1 MSTGTPTSAY
11 ANPHANPPPPP
22 PLSMAGGPPQQ
33 GPSVLQIL
41 AMGQERNHAADAVA
55 HHPRIESLIKLG
67 KESEATWLQ
76 IGQTAEAM
84 GDLERAVGSYEN
96 ALRHNAYSVVALSQ
110 IAAICRSKEEFK
122 KAAEYFGRVVG
133 IAPESGDVWGALGH
147 CYLMIDDL
155 KKAYS
160 SYQQALYYMPNPH
173 EPKLWY
179 GIGILYDRYGS
190 LEHAE
195 EAFSSVIRMD
205 PNFEKSN
212 EIFFRLG
219 IIYKQQRKSQQS
231 LDCFRYILHNP
242 PRPLTEIDI
251 WFQIGH
257 VYEQQQ
263 DFIAAKESYERVL
276 QENPAHAKVL
286 QQLGGLYH
294 RSHAPF
300 YAPEVSVQILT
311 KSLESDP
318 NDPFSWYLLGRAYMT
333 TNNFGKAYEAYQQAV
348 YRDGKN
354 PAFWCSIGV
363 LYYNINQFHDAL
375 DAYSR
380 AIRIHPYLAEVWFNL
395 GALYEACNDQ
405 MTDAID
411 AYQRTLQLDPANQTV
426 AQRLREI
433 REHQSSSAQLSPPPP
448 PKDISPNS
456 SSWNY
461 ATNTGGA
468 PAALAQSGL
477 APEPSPPNGINTNGG
492 SPPMSHAHRFEGG
505 PPGTAGSRPRSTDPY
520 RRHSG
525 TAQQQ
530 EARRASGGLHAPHPH
545 PHPHAV
551 DHSPRT
557 HSAAGPPTA
566 NGGSRH
572 SGAPGPTSSSAVLP
586 QIKNV
591 HDRPAQMVGPHSRA
605 NSPPSPRSRA
615 AAEVSHAG
623 DRYPHSGVHQ
633 GPYPFPAH
641 LSHGQHP
648 PPPNQRAAGEQHHA
662 PPYEMDWERSHR
674 GGPPLP
680 PPHLAANS
688 HRNGSS
694 HGRMPPPPPRS
705 PPGSS
710 HSSHGQP
717 FGPPGHHAPHP
728 YDRTNGGRGHFF
740 DGSNGQPPIGY
751 GYPPPPPPPPANLHP
766 AAASSP
772 AAAAAYHHQHQR
784 EREEEMARRRS
795 SGSTTSSG
803 KPSTSSGGATSASS
817 ALPDSRMTAESP
829 QPLVGAPSG
838 SASAAAPATGG
849 AGRGRGGGRGKKDE
863 AGGEKKESTP
873 RGARKSKA
881 AKEDGGD
888 TTPKRKSKA
897 AKDKEEKAAAKA
909 AAVLNGVLNGSGNP
923 GRSLPPPPPPPPPPA
938 AAASSA
944 TPTQLAPPSPSQA
957 QTGAAGETPA
967 PPRPVAPKREVDED
981 YDEGVDALMGLA
993 ASGSTPTQPLPAAS
1007 LPTPAPRAQPPP
1019 PPPPPAPAPALATT
1033 ATQPPQASATTSSL
1047 SSAASS
1053 ARESPAPG
1061 LPPPPPVAPPAAPQT
1076 LAPSP
1081 LPNQAGSKPTSPN
1094 PRKRSLPT
1102 SANEPS
1108 ATTPGSGA
1116 AVEEAAIDGQPEPK
1130 KSKNNGP
1137 AAPSPDRDAKK
1148 EDTAMGSS
1156 AVEAEEGEI
1165 DEAAANNGK
1174 EGPATLKREDDR
1186 EQVVPA

>member
-1 MSTGTPTSAY
+1 MSAGVPASAY
-11 ANPHANPPPPP
+11 SNPHANPPPP

-84 GDLERAVGSYEN
+84 GDLERAVGSYES

-231 LDCFRYILHNP
+231 LECFRYILNNP

-300 YAPEVSVQILT
+300 YAPELSVQILT

-333 TNNFGKAYEAYQQAV
+333 VNNFGKAYEAYQQAV

-411 AYQRTLQLDPANQTV
+411 AYQRTLQLDPSNQIV
-426 AQRLREI
+426 GQRLREI
-433 REHQSSSAQLSPPPP
+433 REHQASNAQLSPPPP
-448 PKDISPNS
+448 PKDISPSS

-477 APEPSPPNGINTNGG
+477 APEPSPPVGVNGNGNG
-492 SPPMSHAHRFEGG
+492 NGHGPSPPMNHPHRFEGG
-505 PPGTAGSRPRSTDPY
+505 PPGTASSRPRSTDPY
-520 RRHSG
+520 RRLSG
-525 TAQQQ
+525 TAQDS
-530 EARRASGGLHAPHPH
+530 RRASGGLHAPAPPPHSHPSA
-545 PHPHAV
+545 PHSTNNL

-557 HSAAGPPTA
+557 HSSAGPS
-566 NGGSRH
+566 GSRLP
-572 SGAPGPTSSSAVLP
+572 GAATAPSSSVLP
-586 QIKNV
+586 QIKNI
-591 HDRPAQMVGPHSRA
+591 HDRPAQMVGSHSRA

-615 AAEVSHAG
+615 AATDAPASVPHP
-623 DRYPHSGVHQ
+623 DRYSSSAQ
-633 GPYPFPAH
+633 GPYPFPSH
-641 LSHGQHP
+641 LSQGQHP
-648 PPPNQRAAGEQHHA
+648 SSAPHPGHRTPSDHHG
-662 PPYEMDWERSHR
+662 PYEMDWERGQR
-674 GGPPLP
+674 GGGPPQ
-680 PPHLAANS
+680 N
-688 HRNGSS
+688 RNGSS

-710 HSSHGQP
+710 HSSHGPP
-717 FGPPGHHAPHP
+717 FAPPHHQPHP
-728 YDRTNGGRGHFF
+728 YDRSNGAVHPTQRGHFH
-740 DGSNGQPPIGY
+740 DAPNGAPPIGY
-751 GYPPPPPPPPANLHP
+751 GYPPG
-766 AAASSP
+766 SS
-772 AAAAAYHHQHQR
+772 AAAAVAYQR

-803 KPSTSSGGATSASS
+803 KPSTAGGH
-817 ALPDSRMTAESP
+817 LPPSTLQENRVVESP
-829 QPLVGAPSG
+829 QP
-838 SASAAAPATGG
+838 AAPTPATT
-849 AGRGRGGGRGKKDE
+849 ARGRGGRGKKED
-863 AGGEKKESTP
+863 GEKKEATP

-881 AKEDGGD
+881 KEDGTE

-897 AKDKEEKAAAKA
+897 AKEKEEKAAAKA
-909 AAVLNGVLNGSGNP
+909 AAVLNGVANA
-923 GRSLPPPPPPPPPPA
+923 GRPLPPPPPPPPPPA
-938 AAASSA
+938 PTPSSA
-944 TPTQLAPPSPSQA
+944 IPNRQTPPPLRQ
-957 QTGAAGETPA
+957 
-967 PPRPVAPKREVDED
+967 APKREVDED

-993 ASGSTPTQPLPAAS
+993 ASGHTPTQPVPQPLPAAQ
-1007 LPTPAPRAQPPP
+1007 TPAAN
-1019 PPPPPAPAPALATT
+1019 LAK
-1033 ATQPPQASATTSSL
+1033 
-1047 SSAASS
+1047 
-1053 ARESPAPG
+1053 
-1061 LPPPPPVAPPAAPQT
+1061 PV
-1076 LAPSP
+1076 
-1081 LPNQAGSKPTSPN
+1081 SPN
-1094 PRKRSLPT
+1094 PRKRSLPPPDDDESSRST
-1102 SANEPS
+1102 ADVRGPES
-1108 ATTPGSGA
+1108 
-1116 AVEEAAIDGQPEPK
+1116 QPEFK
-1130 KSKNNGP
+1130 KSKND
-1137 AAPSPDRDAKK
+1137 AAPSSRPPSPPPPAP
-1148 EDTAMGSS
+1148 APAS
-1156 AVEAEEGEI
+1156 ASASATPAPPSNEEAEEGEI
-1165 DEAAANNGK
+1165 SESAPRDGGPVTVKQENGREASPRRLDEKTSNGIDH
-1174 EGPATLKREDDR
+1174 PATAA
-1186 EQVVPA
+1186 PAAESANA

>member
-1 MSTGTPTSAY
+1 MSTGAPGSAY
-11 ANPHANPPPPP
+11 ANPHANPPPP

-84 GDLERAVGSYEN
+84 GDLDRAIGSYES

-231 LDCFRYILHNP
+231 LECFRYILNNP

-411 AYQRTLQLDPANQTV
+411 AYQRTLQLDPSNQIV
-426 AQRLREI
+426 GQRLREI
-433 REHQSSSAQLSPPPP
+433 REHQSSNAQLSPPPP

-477 APEPSPPNGINTNGG
+477 APEPSPPTGINGNGTG
-492 SPPMSHAHRFEGG
+492 NSPPMNHVNRFEAG

-520 RRHSG
+520 RRYSG
-525 TAQQQ
+525 ATPQDSS
-530 EARRASGGLHAPHPH
+530 RRASGGLHAPGPPPSGHPH
-545 PHPHAV
+545 SNV
-551 DHSPRT
+551 IDHSPRT
-557 HSAAGPPTA
+557 HSAAGPP
-566 NGGSRH
+566 
-572 SGAPGPTSSSAVLP
+572 PPQSSSGQHRLSGSSAAPSSSVLP
-586 QIKNV
+586 QIKNI

-615 AAEVSHAG
+615 AAAG
-623 DRYPHSGVHQ
+623 VDSPHPVDRYSGSAPGG
-633 GPYPFPAH
+633 GPYPFPSH
-641 LSHGQHP
+641 LSQGHQHGIP
-648 PPPNQRAAGEQHHA
+648 PPSGNHRTPNEQHG
-662 PPYEMDWERSHR
+662 PYEMDWERSHR
-674 GGPPLP
+674 AGGPQ
-680 PPHLAANS
+680 HLSANN
-688 HRNGSS
+688 RNGSS

-710 HSSHGQP
+710 HSSHGPP
-717 FGPPGHHAPHP
+717 FAPPHHHQPHP
-728 YDRTNGGRGHFF
+728 YDRSNGAPLHPSQQQQSRGHFF
-740 DGSNGQPPIGY
+740 DGPNSAPPIGY
-751 GYPPPPPPPPANLHP
+751 GYPPPN
-766 AAASSP
+766 S
-772 AAAAAYHHQHQR
+772 AAAAAYQR

-803 KPSTSSGGATSASS
+803 KPSTSSGGPP
-817 ALPDSRMTAESP
+817 LPPSTLQQQAPIDSP
-829 QPLVGAPSG
+829 QPSAPPTP
-838 SASAAAPATGG
+838 APAAPTTTTA
-849 AGRGRGGGRGKKDE
+849 RGRGGRGKKED
-863 AGGEKKESTP
+863 GEKKESTP
-873 RGARKSKA
+873 RGGRKTK
-881 AKEDGGD
+881 AKEEGSE

-897 AKDKEEKAAAKA
+897 AKEKEEKAAAKA
-909 AAVLNGVLNGSGNP
+909 AAVLNGVANA
-923 GRSLPPPPPPPPPPA
+923 GRPLPPPPPPPAPAPTQSAGRQTPPPLRQV
-938 AAASSA
+938 
-944 TPTQLAPPSPSQA
+944 TL
-957 QTGAAGETPA
+957 
-967 PPRPVAPKREVDED
+967 PKREVDED

-993 ASGSTPTQPLPAAS
+993 ASGNTPTQPAPAS
-1007 LPTPAPRAQPPP
+1007 LPAPAPRLQPPP
-1019 PPPPPAPAPALATT
+1019 PPPPPAPAPAPIVNNQST
-1033 ATQPPQASATTSSL
+1033 APSS
-1047 SSAASS
+1047 SSSS
-1053 ARESPAPG
+1053 SNASPAP
-1061 LPPPPPVAPPAAPQT
+1061 
-1076 LAPSP
+1076 P
-1081 LPNQAGSKPTSPN
+1081 LPTSSTQPKAVSPN
-1094 PRKRSLPT
+1094 PRKRSLPLPDGPST
-1102 SANEPS
+1102 PS
-1108 ATTPGSGA
+1108 AAGETSS
-1116 AVEEAAIDGQPEPK
+1116 DGQPELK
-1130 KSKNNGP
+1130 KSKNVPSPPTESVVPPPPSSVSSSKVEPP
-1137 AAPSPDRDAKK
+1137 AAMPSN
-1148 EDTAMGSS
+1148 E
-1156 AVEAEEGEI
+1156 EAEEGEI
-1165 DEAAANNGK
+1165 NETVPTGEKKPETNGNGTSVEPTK
-1174 EGPATLKREDDR
+1174 EPETAI
-1186 EQVVPA
+1186 A

>member
-1 MSTGTPTSAY
+1 MSGTPAATTY
-11 ANPHANPPPPP
+11 INPHTNPPPP
-22 PLSMAGGPPQQ
+22 PLSLAGGPPQQ

-55 HHPRIESLIKLG
+55 HHPRIESLVKLA

-84 GDLERAVGSYEN
+84 GDLDRAIASYES
-96 ALRHNAYSVVALSQ
+96 ALRHNAYSIVALSQ

-219 IIYKQQRKSQQS
+219 IIYKQQRKSMQS
-231 LDCFRYILHNP
+231 LECFRYILSNP

-300 YAPEVSVQILT
+300 YAPELSVQILT

-333 TNNFGKAYEAYQQAV
+333 TSNFGKAYEAYQQAV

-411 AYQRTLQLDPANQTV
+411 AYQRTLQLDPSNQIV
-426 AQRLREI
+426 GQRLREI
-433 REHQSSSAQLSPPPP
+433 REHQSTNAQLSPPPP

-456 SSWNY
+456 PSWSF

-468 PAALAQSGL
+468 PAALAQSVLGSE
-477 APEPSPPNGINTNGG
+477 AINGSHGANGNGG
-492 SPPMSHAHRFEGG
+492 SPHLAHASRFEGG
-505 PPGTAGSRPRSTDPY
+505 PPGTASSRPRSTDPY
-520 RRHSG
+520 RRMSG
-525 TAQQQ
+525 GGPD
-530 EARRASGGLHAPHPH
+530 ARRASGSLHGHPAPQPPALHASSM
-545 PHPHAV
+545 
-551 DHSPRT
+551 DQSPRSR
-557 HSAAGPPTA
+557 SAAGGPP
-566 NGGSRH
+566 GSRM
-572 SGAPGPTSSSAVLP
+572 GVPTSGSSSSVLP
-586 QIKNV
+586 QIKNI
-591 HDRPAQMVGPHSRA
+591 HDRPAQMVGTHSRA
-605 NSPPSPRSRA
+605 NSPPSPRSRTVPETMNSA
-615 AAEVSHAG
+615 SQS
-623 DRYPHSGVHQ
+623 DRYTSSAH

-641 LSHGQHP
+641 LSSHGQHHP
-648 PPPNQRAAGEQHHA
+648 SGPSTPTPRASHDHHG
-662 PPYEMDWERSHR
+662 PYEMDWERAHR
-674 GGPPLP
+674 NGPP
-680 PPHLAANS
+680 PPHTQ
-688 HRNGSS
+688 HTPTHQMPSS
-694 HGRMPPPPPRS
+694 HARS

-710 HSSHGQP
+710 HSSHGHPHPLASGMPQ
-717 FGPPGHHAPHP
+717 HSHP
-728 YDRTNGGRGHFF
+728 YDRANGGGY
-740 DGSNGQPPIGY
+740 SNGRGPYPDGPNGASQAPLGY
-751 GYPPPPPPPPANLHP
+751 GYPPANSASS
-766 AAASSP
+766 AAAS
-772 AAAAAYHHQHQR
+772 QR
-784 EREEEMARRRS
+784 ERDDEAARRRS
-795 SGSTTSSG
+795 SGSTTTGSG
-803 KPSTSSGGATSASS
+803 SKPANGGSS
-817 ALPDSRMTAESP
+817 APTSGPSSAPAPAAPVTAESQ
-829 QPLVGAPSG
+829 QPAPP
-838 SASAAAPATGG
+838 AAATT
-849 AGRGRGGGRGKKDE
+849 GRGRGGRGKKE
-863 AGGEKKESTP
+863 EGEKKEATP
-873 RGARKSKA
+873 RAGRKSKAKEEGGETTPRRKSKA
-881 AKEDGGD
+881 AKE
-888 TTPKRKSKA
+888 
-897 AKDKEEKAAAKA
+897 KEEKAAAKA
-909 AAVLNGVLNGSGNP
+909 AAVLMANSARPL
-923 GRSLPPPPPPPPPPA
+923 PPPPPPPA
-938 AAASSA
+938 AASTVA
-944 TPTQLAPPSPSQA
+944 TPAMVPAPATIPAPSPSLTA
-957 QTGAAGETPA
+957 KRETP
-967 PPRPVAPKREVDED
+967 PPLRPVTAPKREVDED

-993 ASGSTPTQPLPAAS
+993 ASGNTPTQAVPQTLPAA
-1007 LPTPAPRAQPPP
+1007 PAPAPVQRSPLPPP
-1019 PPPPPAPAPALATT
+1019 PPPPPAPAPAPAPAPVLAPASVPAPAPASVPAPAPASVPPPAPASVPAPEPTPLPAPGPK
-1033 ATQPPQASATTSSL
+1033 ATLAVPSPERPVSA
-1047 SSAASS
+1047 
-1053 ARESPAPG
+1053 SPAPAVVER
-1061 LPPPPPVAPPAAPQT
+1061 PV
-1076 LAPSP
+1076 
-1081 LPNQAGSKPTSPN
+1081 SPN
-1094 PRKRSLPT
+1094 PRKRSLAP
-1102 SANEPS
+1102 
-1108 ATTPGSGA
+1108 
-1116 AVEEAAIDGQPEPK
+1116 EADAPADEVAERSEGQPELK
-1130 KSKNNGP
+1130 KSKN
-1137 AAPSPDRDAKK
+1137 
-1148 EDTAMGSS
+1148 GSS
-1156 AVEAEEGEI
+1156 PPRTQEVTEEAEEGEI
-1165 DEAAANNGK
+1165 DESTEPSGA
-1174 EGPATLKREDDR
+1174 PAVAPEESVK
-1186 EQVVPA
+1186 A

>member
-1 MSTGTPTSAY
+1 MSGAPGTSSY
-11 ANPHANPPPPP
+11 SNPHTNPPPP

-84 GDLERAVGSYEN
+84 GDLDRAVASYES
-96 ALRHNAYSVVALSQ
+96 ALRHNAYSIVALSQ

-231 LDCFRYILHNP
+231 LECFRYILTNP

-300 YAPEVSVQILT
+300 YNPEISEQILT

-333 TNNFGKAYEAYQQAV
+333 TSNFGKAYEAYQQAV

-411 AYQRTLQLDPANQTV
+411 AYQRTLQLDPANQVV
-426 AQRLREI
+426 AHRLREI
-433 REHQSSSAQLSPPPP
+433 REHQATNAQLSPPPP

-468 PAALAQSGL
+468 PAALSQSGL
-477 APEPSPPNGINTNGG
+477 APEPSPTMAPNGHPARSTNGG
-492 SPPMSHAHRFEGG
+492 SPPTTAHHRFDG
-505 PPGTAGSRPRSTDPY
+505 PPPTTAGSRPRSTDPY
-520 RRHSG
+520 RRPSGGEDRRRVSGAHGHHSPSASIDQSPRAVPSAGPSGRMPVNG
-525 TAQQQ
+525 TA
-530 EARRASGGLHAPHPH
+530 
-545 PHPHAV
+545 
-551 DHSPRT
+551 
-557 HSAAGPPTA
+557 
-566 NGGSRH
+566 
-572 SGAPGPTSSSAVLP
+572 SSSVLP

-591 HDRPAQMVGPHSRA
+591 HDRPAQMVASNSRA
-605 NSPPSPRSRA
+605 NSPPSPRTRA
-615 AAEVSHAG
+615 QPDGPSAHS
-623 DRYPHSGVHQ
+623 DRYPPPPGH
-633 GPYPFPAH
+633 GPYPFPSH
-641 LSHGQHP
+641 LSQSQPHP
-648 PPPNQRAAGEQHHA
+648 SGTPQRPGPHQ
-662 PPYEMDWERSHR
+662 PSVYEMDWDRSHR
-674 GGPPLP
+674 AGGPAAP
-680 PPHLAANS
+680 P
-688 HRNGSS
+688 RNGSS
-694 HGRMPPPPPRS
+694 HGRMPPPGS

-710 HSSHGQP
+710 HAP
-717 FGPPGHHAPHP
+717 AGPGFAATQAHAVPPHAHAYERSTSQHP
-728 YDRTNGGRGHFF
+728 AGPSPRPHFF
-740 DGSNGQPPIGY
+740 DNPATGPPA
-751 GYPPPPPPPPANLHP
+751 GYPYPQSATG
-766 AAASSP
+766 AAV
-772 AAAAAYHHQHQR
+772 AYQR
-784 EREEEMARRRS
+784 ERDEEMARRRS
-795 SGSTTSSG
+795 SGSTTSGSGG
-803 KPSTSSGGATSASS
+803 KPTPGHGATNGSGGPPPPPA
-817 ALPDSRMTAESP
+817 ALQGSRSLESP
-829 QPLVGAPSG
+829 QPVTAPP
-838 SASAAAPATGG
+838 SAT
-849 AGRGRGGGRGKKDE
+849 GRGRGGRTKKDE
-863 AGGEKKESTP
+863 GEKKEPTARGGRKAKAKGDSATDGESTP
-873 RGARKSKA
+873 KRKTKA
-881 AKEDGGD
+881 AKE
-888 TTPKRKSKA
+888 KEEKA
-897 AKDKEEKAAAKA
+897 AEKAAAKA
-909 AAVLNGVLNGSGNP
+909 AAVLTGGASSA
-923 GRSLPPPPPPPPPPA
+923 RPPPPPPPPA
-938 AAASSA
+938 PA
-944 TPTQLAPPSPSQA
+944 
-957 QTGAAGETPA
+957 PA
-967 PPRPVAPKREVDED
+967 PPAPTPMSTAPQQTPPPARPAQASVAPKREVDED

-993 ASGSTPTQPLPAAS
+993 ASGHTP
-1007 LPTPAPRAQPPP
+1007 QPPP
-1019 PPPPPAPAPALATT
+1019 PQALPSASPAPPAASSAPQQPPPPAPPAPAPAPASLA
-1033 ATQPPQASATTSSL
+1033 PPPSAP
-1047 SSAASS
+1047 SAAASP
-1053 ARESPAPG
+1053 SPAPATI
-1061 LPPPPPVAPPAAPQT
+1061 PAPVA
-1076 LAPSP
+1076 
-1081 LPNQAGSKPTSPN
+1081 SKPSSPN
-1094 PRKRSLPT
+1094 PRKRTLPET
-1102 SANEPS
+1102 DDAATAN
-1108 ATTPGSGA
+1108 G
-1116 AVEEAAIDGQPEPK
+1116 EAAGPSTKTTSEGEPEPK
-1130 KSKNNGP
+1130 KSKNE
-1137 AAPSPDRDAKK
+1137 APSPPRPAPAPAPAPPRSPPRPVGAVPDST
-1148 EDTAMGSS
+1148 TATTNEPE
-1156 AVEAEEGEI
+1156 EAEEGEI
-1165 DEAAANNGK
+1165 DESKSEVKSNGATSAAASGK
-1174 EGPATLKREDDR
+1174 ADSPMKEVDATKPEA
-1186 EQVVPA
+1186 VAA